1 MITICKTVLSGAT
14 PARIRA
20 QTEGLASGGLRDLAV
35 KLAGDPALTVSV
47 ITHEDGTQELEVLH
61 TGPPHHTEDT
71 VDHRSFTR
79 QALQT
84 PGWTQSISTQA
95 GLQDAVT
102 AIRTVLNAA
111 AR

>member
-1 MITICKTVLSGAT
+1 MPV
-14 PARIRA
+14 RV
-20 QTEGLASGGLRDLAV
+20 QM
-35 KLAGDPALTVSV
+35 
-47 ITHEDGTQELEVLH
+47 
-61 TGPPHHTEDT
+61 PHHTEDT
-71 VDHRSFTR
+71 IDHRSFTR
-79 QALQT
+79 QALQP